1 MTFVA
6 YPGCTPGLASP
17 QTPWTVF
24 VDGNETVIIGVAS
37 MASKKIEITV
47 GLFVVVGMAAL
58 LMLAM
63 KVSNLSDFSSDDG
76 YQVRAYFNNIGGLK
90 TRSPVK
96 MSGVLIGRVS
106 DIGFDEERF
115 QARVT
120 IVIRPEFARIPSDTS
135 ASIYTAGLLGEQYIG
150 LLAGGDEAVLTDGAE
165 IRLTQSA
172 VVLEELI
179 GQFLY
184 SQGDKSKDGGKGT
197 F

>member
-1 MTFVA
+1 
-6 YPGCTPGLASP
+6 
-17 QTPWTVF
+17 
-24 VDGNETVIIGVAS
+24 